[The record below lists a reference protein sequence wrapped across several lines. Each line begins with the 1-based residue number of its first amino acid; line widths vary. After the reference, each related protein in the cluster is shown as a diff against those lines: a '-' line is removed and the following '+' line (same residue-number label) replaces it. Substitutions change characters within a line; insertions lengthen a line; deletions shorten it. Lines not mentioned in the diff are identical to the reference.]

1 MCEIHKGDSS
11 GLKYKANF
19 DAQNVDKIRLTSL
32 IRITDLRHKY
42 VSLSN
47 ELGNNIFMP
56 KAITSKQYNWSSLN
70 SLYKQI
76 FFTG

>member
-1 MCEIHKGDSS
+1 MCEIHKGNFC

-19 DAQNVDKIRLTSL
+19 DAQNVDKIRLTSPL
-32 IRITDLRHKY
+32 RITDLRHKE
-42 VSLSN
+42 VCLSH
-47 ELGNNIFMP
+47 ELGNIFMP

-70 SLYKQI
+70 SLYKEI